1 MHRDKKVELALELT
15 WLEKNLMIVI
25 SSICPLSENMVQLQG
40 NIQTDTYKLKEPKVF
55 LLNM

>member
-1 MHRDKKVELALELT
+1 MHRDKKVELALELDLT
-15 WLEKNLMIVI
+15 WKESYDSH